1 MNDLNLEKKTIKKTI
16 LPLLSRGMTNMW
28 NRKKRVVQY
37 DCMSTIFLSL
47 YL

>member
-1 MNDLNLEKKTIKKTI
+1 MNDLNLEKKDSKDYFTIIITRHDKYV
-16 LPLLSRGMTNMW
+16 

-37 DCMSTIFLSL
+37 DCMFTIFLSL